1 MTDFLFL
8 TLLIANIIV
17 FIVVAYNLFTAPRI
31 RNIYEKNASNKKVSV
46 LIPARNEEK
55 NINSCLDSVIGQSYY
70 NIEIIV
76 LDDNSED
83 STRIIVEEYLK
94 KDSRIK
100 LIKGEPLPP
109 DWLGKNWAC
118 SQLSKNACGDI
129 LLFID
134 ADVRLGEN
142 ALSNALNIYESKNVK
157 MLSVFSTQLINNI
170 GTQII
175 VPLMNWVL
183 LMFLPLKKVYSSRN
197 NSFVAAN
204 GQFIM
209 IDKNVYESFGGHES
223 VRNEIVEDMEIA
235 RILKRNGNKIITA
248 LGGNGIFCKMYDSFA
263 DSLKGFSKNFFT
275 GFNIPIIIFIIM
287 LVFFQFSFMLPFILV
302 FWNYKYLLIVLL
314 IILQRI
320 FVSIM
325 SGQNVL
331 LNLVLHPL
339 QMIMVFVVGINSI
352 VVSKRR
358 SVEWKGRKI

>member
-1 MTDFLFL
+1 MTDLLFL
-8 TLLIANIIV
+8 TLLLANIIV
-17 FIVVAYNLFTAPRI
+17 FFIVAYNLFTAPRI

-55 NINSCLDSVIGQSYY
+55 NISVCLDSMIGQSYS

-83 STRIIVEEYLK
+83 STSIIVEEYLR

-109 DWLGKNWAC
+109 NWLGKNWAC
-118 SQLSKNACGDI
+118 FQLSKSASGDF

-134 ADVRLGEN
+134 ADVRLREN
-142 ALSNALNIYESKNVK
+142 ALSYAVNIYESKNVK
-157 MLSVFSTQLINNI
+157 MLSVFPTQIINNI

-183 LMFLPLKKVYSSRN
+183 LMFLPLKKVYASKK

-235 RILKRNGNKIITA
+235 RILKSNGNKIITA
-248 LGGNGIFCKMYDSFA
+248 LGGDGVYCKMYDSFT
-263 DSLKGFSKNFFT
+263 DSLKGFSKNFYT
-275 GFNIPIIIFIIM
+275 GFKIPAFVFILMLAFFQLAFLLPLIIM
-287 LVFFQFSFMLPFILV
+287 FYD
-302 FWNYKYLLIVLL
+302 YKYLLILLL
-314 IILQRI
+314 IVLQRI

-331 LNLVLHPL
+331 LNLILHPL

-358 SVEWKGRKI
+358 SVEWKGRRI